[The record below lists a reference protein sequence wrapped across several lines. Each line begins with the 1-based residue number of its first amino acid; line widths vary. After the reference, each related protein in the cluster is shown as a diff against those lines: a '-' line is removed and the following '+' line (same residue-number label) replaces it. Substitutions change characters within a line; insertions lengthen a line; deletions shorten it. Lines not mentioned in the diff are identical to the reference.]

1 MLLAKT
7 YRYVH
12 LLELFTAFLNFLGEY
27 FIHAIILQA
36 TLPCLAM
43 VTNKIP
49 MRLGDVSFACTL
61 SALLVRSGQI
71 LIYWNLGLQKIVPH
85 YISIQNWKRIGENVL
100 NSKMN
105 QSTFLEIFR
114 N

>member
-12 LLELFTAFLNFLGEY
+12 LLEELFTAFLNFLQEY

-61 SALLVRSGQI
+61 SALLVRGGQI
-71 LIYWNLGLQKIVPH
+71 LIYRNLRL
-85 YISIQNWKRIGENVL
+85 KREHTDTSFINL
-100 NSKMN
+100 
-105 QSTFLEIFR
+105 
-114 N
+114 

>member
-7 YRYVH
+7 YGYAH
-12 LLELFTAFLNFLGEY
+12 LLEQLFTAFLNFLQEY

-61 SALLVRSGQI
+61 SALLVRGGQI
-71 LIYWNLGLQKIVPH
+71 LIYRNLRL
-85 YISIQNWKRIGENVL
+85 KREHTDTSFINL
-100 NSKMN
+100 
-105 QSTFLEIFR
+105 
-114 N
+114 

>member
-1 MLLAKT
+1 MLPDITFILVLNMLLAKT
-7 YRYVH
+7 YSYVH

-71 LIYWNLGLQKIVPH
+71 LIYWDPTLEKILPQH
-85 YISIQNWKRIGENVL
+85 LPIQN
-100 NSKMN
+100 
-105 QSTFLEIFR
+105 
-114 N
+114 